1 MSCRLVFAIREGG
14 GCMESAQAHLCIGPH
29 VLEEKNFCVLVAD
42 LPSFVPSCVAF
53 LVRSN
58 WCFPRV
64 QYSFHG
70 ERWVPQVFRAD
81 L

>member
-1 MSCRLVFAIREGG
+1 MRGGLYVECAGSSLYRASCVGK
-14 GCMESAQAHLCIGPH
+14 
-29 VLEEKNFCVLVAD
+29 KNFCVLVAD
-42 LPSFVPSCVAF
+42 LPGFVPSCVAF

-58 WCFPRV
+58 WRFPRV
-64 QYSFHG
+64 QCFFHG